1 MSITPDVEFICKGGF
16 GSEADI
22 DVELRRFFPG
32 IGGNIRTYQALLVA
46 YRKEFSK
53 TFNVGHRLFLK
64 HTIIKKLEDY
74 FFKKGFYQYAH
85 ITRPLGSIQG
95 GYIYEWAF
103 GSDVFPWYLVNE
115 SYENIS
121 VKLEDWENF
130 VEAFN
135 DTGINL
141 QKDCTNPD
149 DGRISQN
156 IIHQFPYGVDSYR
169 SKLNRLWK
177 RIDFGD
183 RSITIDYDRLIAYL
197 KKNEADMKENLRIGR
212 YDLILLSCK
221 YLMYGEHIDLKD
233 LDELNILVR
242 DYRLSTLAHLNTR
255 GVESSQDVKL
265 L

>member
-1 MSITPDVEFICKGGF
+1 MSVATDVEFICKGGF

-32 IGGNIRTYQALLVA
+32 IGGDIRTYQALIVA
-46 YRKEFSK
+46 FRKEFSK

-85 ITRPLGSIQG
+85 ITRPLGSTQE

-115 SYENIS
+115 SYENVS
-121 VKLEDWENF
+121 VELEDWSNF
-130 VEAFN
+130 IASFN
-135 DTGINL
+135 DAGINL

-156 IIHQFPYGVDSYR
+156 IIHQFPYGVNSHR

-183 RSITIDYDRLIAYL
+183 KSITIDYNRLFAYL
-197 KKNEADMKENLRIGR
+197 ETNEVDIKENLRIGR
-212 YDLILLSCK
+212 YDMILLACK
-221 YLMYGEHIDLKD
+221 YLIDGERMGPKD
-233 LDELNILVR
+233 LGELNVLIR

-255 GVESSQDVKL
+255 GVESSHDVRL

>member
-1 MSITPDVEFICKGGF
+1 MDVEFICKGGF

-32 IGGNIRTYQALLVA
+32 IGGGIRTYQALLVA
-46 YRKEFSK
+46 FRKEFSR
-53 TFNVGHRLFLK
+53 TFNVGHRLFLR

-85 ITRPLGSIQG
+85 ITRPLGSSQE

-103 GSDVFPWYLVNE
+103 GSDVFPWYVVNE
-115 SYENIS
+115 SYENVS
-121 VKLEDWENF
+121 VELEDWGNF
-130 VEAFN
+130 IVAFN
-135 DTGINL
+135 EAGINL

-149 DGRISQN
+149 DGRVSQN
-156 IIHQFPYGVDSYR
+156 IIHQFPYGVDSHR

-183 RSITIDYDRLIAYL
+183 KSINFDYSRLVEYL
-197 KKNEADMKENLRIGR
+197 EKNEVDMKENLRVGR
-212 YDLILLSCK
+212 YDMIVLSCK
-221 YLMYGEHIDLKD
+221 YLMNGEHMDPEDLG
-233 LDELNILVR
+233 ELNILVR

-255 GVESSQDVKL
+255 GVESSQDVRL